1 MPRPRPLKP
10 SYCFDKSSGRAFV
23 TLNGTRKYLGP
34 HGTQASRDEYD
45 RAIGEWIAAGR
56 QGPVARGE
64 QHDGPT
70 VSTVFAAFWSHAQG
84 YYRLRRLYGA
94 SSAAA
99 FGPLCTRGPAA
110 RDDRVG
116 LVPHTHQPPD
126 QSHSLH
132 L

>member
-84 YYRLRRLYGA
+84 YYRHPDGTPTSEVENLRLALSTTPPRLRRVVGR
-94 SSAAA
+94 
-99 FGPLCTRGPAA
+99 GVRPPLHSRPCSTR
-110 RDDRVG
+110 
-116 LVPHTHQPPD
+116 
-126 QSHSLH
+126 
-132 L
+132 